1 MSTHLPPSTLRS
13 GQVRV
18 VNASEGL
25 TLTVLQGRLWVTVPN
40 DPCDHFIPCG
50 TEFGLSTPGV
60 VLEPD
65 MPSGPGPVSEVR
77 YTLKPVRATVPV
89 PASVSGDAPQQS
101 GKARTA
107 SPAAPPATPTGPRW
121 WGWAGVFQ
129 R

>member
-40 DPCDHFIPCG
+40 DPCDHFIPAG
-50 TEFGLSTPGV
+50 TELRLTAAGV

-65 MPSGPGPVSEVR
+65 MPSGPGPVCEVR
-77 YTLKPVRATVPV
+77 YTLKPVPATAPV
-89 PASVSGDAPQQS
+89 PASVSGDAPQL

-107 SPAAPPATPTGPRW
+107 PPAAPATPTGPRW